1 MKRKLLTKSLVA
13 AIAFSLISASGA
25 VAQGQS
31 GGKQPADKA
40 EKVKVITDAIGIDS
54 GSLSSRRHA
63 GESLATIAGSKI
75 DALLAALL
83 AFDSKKIDSAVAS
96 GKINATQAAELK
108 ANLTARVTEVAN
120 RIGKK
125 VKTEKVQSKSGN

>member
-1 MKRKLLTKSLVA
+1 MKRKLLAKSLVT

-31 GGKQPADKA
+31 HGRQPADKA

-54 GSLSSRRHA
+54 ETVSTRRQA
-63 GESLATIAGSKI
+63 GQSLATIAGAKVDS
-75 DALLAALL
+75 LMAALL

-96 GKINATQAAELK
+96 GKITAAQATELK
-108 ANLTARVTEVAN
+108 ANLITRVTEVAN
-120 RIGKK
+120 RVGKK
-125 VKTEKVQSKSGN
+125 IKAEKAQQGSGN